1 MYIHRS
7 GIISATDGRR
17 AAVCSR
23 LDLFV
28 DQRESSCDHSHTS
41 DARDCAVHNAGLAA
55 VPIIVI
61 DCTLDCR
68 RPTDYLDRL
77 SLVVLTIGVDYRWL
91 AGLTIVRLTFDYRTH
106 YTTLFFMC
114 TSTPRTRSHRQ
125 LVGPDVISA
134 LAVCNDAKYA
144 LAAPSGS
151 SHMLNENTLFA
162 LRNLTL
168 YRLVALS

>member
-1 MYIHRS
+1 MVAKFETVDLRLIIDATVYVNLHIMHAYTHIHIHAYIYIYIHRS

-114 TSTPRTRSHRQ
+114 TSTPHTI
-125 LVGPDVISA
+125 P
-134 LAVCNDAKYA
+134 
-144 LAAPSGS
+144 PSI
-151 SHMLNENTLFA
+151 
-162 LRNLTL
+162 RWP
-168 YRLVALS
+168 